1 MIEFIKQWGNQ
12 LKQVYF
18 ILQYLNSYP
27 DMLKDADIKLI
38 TPEELLSHQKEWL
51 WLYSKF
57 DNEIEKDFFKPHWVS
72 VDSTYDVFID
82 MSDSNF
88 PIFEVFYNYFDDDAY
103 HWEKKI
109 LFSNITRL
117 MLAEDRGMDMSQ
129 FKADFVWEK
138 YGKYMNEPSEDL
150 PF

>member
-1 MIEFIKQWGNQ
+1 MIEFSQRWKNQ
-12 LKQVYF
+12 LRQVYY
-18 ILQYLNSYP
+18 ILQYLNTYP

-38 TPEELLSHQKEWL
+38 ASKELLSHQKEWVSL
-51 WLYSKF
+51 CSKF
-57 DNEIEKDFFKPHWVS
+57 EGLEKEFFKPYWVS

-88 PIFEVFYNYFDDDAY
+88 PIFEAFYDYFDEPY

-109 LFSNITRL
+109 LSSNITRL
-117 MLAEDRGMDMSQ
+117 MLAEDRGLDMSQ
-129 FKADFVWEK
+129 FRFDFIWEK
-138 YGKYMNEPSEDL
+138 YGKYINILDEDL